1 MIKIPC
7 KAYSCLWLIVY
18 FVLIVTN
25 DAKCPEK
32 CQCKNNTDSSWN
44 LRVKCG
50 GSSDEYLSNWQSID
64 FEEDAVN
71 VFTLDLSRNG
81 FTGID
86 KEFFR
91 NLTELKRLDLSFN
104 QIKVIDKSTFGDAT
118 ISVERLK
125 LANNSIAHIYP
136 GSFDHFPN
144 LKQLDIS
151 NNPLACDCDLIWL
164 VGWSN
169 SHLVKL
175 QPGPKCESE
184 DFKGILLKK
193 LKVGVDLY
201 CESPHQPLLEFI
213 PRQNQV
219 VFEGDEL
226 VLKCRAPR
234 VAVGVPH
241 ESEDLP
247 TKAHVFW
254 GWSETIRT
262 QNSTDDIVYHDPTKV
277 LNDVH
282 LESKHTTDS
291 GILNSILRITSV
303 RRNHTGMFD
312 CTLRSQQANLSHAIA
327 VIVIAKNT
335 QYCKAINVQ
344 TNKGNYH
351 WPQTVRGQVV
361 EQQCVE
367 ESDGGQMATFRCHE
381 NGTWVDLNT
390 EVCAYVSP
398 TTRVLEQFAKMNL
411 TLNKANVLEIARRL
425 HNLTHTMSN
434 LRRIKDPMDLE
445 FVARTLVKYLDFI
458 TYQNELAHLLLD
470 IVSQLLLLP
479 SNTFYEAQRHY
490 QSGLKLLECVEAA
503 SKQASLHTPITEDHG
518 NMQNNLVTIPRTF
531 FVDYFSIRPES
542 FAGISCVWVRSS
554 TSSSAS
560 TTSSSFECSTSNDS
574 FPSFERYIDAAI
586 QIPVNLLFSDKSSKS
601 VIKLMVAVFRNA
613 NLLPHL
619 TSNKSVELSSPI
631 IAAKTVHESDDSYQQ
646 LNEDIDEK
654 NQIAIILRVHPFH
667 DDRSAPI
674 PARWDDE
681 RQIWSPEMCQQ
692 LYLHR
697 GLLMFSCKRLGYYG
711 LLQRSA
717 YLNDFDSDQAG
728 ARFRFLPYAIYI
740 GTAVLFLCCCI
751 NIVTFLV
758 FGRAIRINRQQRH
771 TFVNTWLA
779 LALLCLSFT
788 LGIFQ
793 TERQDVCR
801 MIGML
806 IHYLSMCV
814 LLWLSVSLS
823 TMYKRLSKHHRVVTE
838 SDLPK
843 EARLKKPI
851 MGIYLVGWGI
861 SMMIC
866 GISGAVN
873 INEYAAYSFCF
884 LHNGSAMNAML
895 VPGGI
900 LLIFLCIL
908 FLTIYYQLNHR
919 SSVANMM
926 QNHHQFSDNTQAT
939 ENIDMDWLDTTTQS
953 NPPGRR
959 TNINAKSLN
968 LDQYTSLTLSNTA
981 VSSIVDDFE
990 RSNLAHLRAHFV
1002 FLVLFVIAWFSAVA
1016 FVMHS
1021 AQGDD
1026 DLGHMYSVLF
1036 AISCC
1041 LLGLFM
1047 LLFYTLTRN
1056 DTRQQWSQ
1064 NPCCGQDGS
1073 DGPYNETTYNDGVAP
1088 VANSVLAYKPSYEA
1102 GNNSGASRSNSQC
1115 SKHRTSSIRNG
1126 GGIGDATTQHL
1137 LAVSSAPAPASII
1150 NNQHMTSG
1158 TGIGLSHDIPSAEL
1172 FYNPNQINVA
1182 RKFFKK
1188 QKRLAKRNNF
1198 ELQRQKDRPDYGG
1211 SVGAADTAS
1220 DISST
1225 TGSGHG
1231 YSRRHNAMTL
1241 KLLSSG
1247 VGKVNNTNINYKP
1260 DYNMGYKSHNHHPLD
1275 NFDDV
1280 DDIFTSSNVSNIA
1293 NNQNNQN
1300 SLRKRANI
1308 LAMNIYTNIP
1318 ETMAPQHEIHKVRGG
1333 GSASSNVGGSGGR
1346 LLKPLEEHHEEFEEI
1361 DSSSHDEN
1369 IPLYE
1374 NTLQKVNV
1382 KPSSNNIFNTSFNSA
1397 APLHYPT
1404 TSTPNKS
1411 KAPELKEIDELTAQQ
1426 KLLLLDH
1433 DVEAMNS
1440 IGLPST
1446 AVGNKQDFSSNVLDG
1461 RNSNDEIQ
1469 NNEDDNDKPNL
1480 QRNEIY
1486 VSNSLQITNRVDI
1499 EDDFA
1504 AVLIRGNQQPKHSKS
1519 LSNLDCIYGGVV
1531 GATKTISD
1539 KLDAINVSYGS
1550 DRNLT
1555 HIGDVEN
1562 ATKQRCPSL
1571 CGVINDKESVISH
1584 RELHSSTK
1592 SLETS
1597 ARNYLSN
1604 NRNETDV
1611 NVVEGFHMTGTCTRS
1626 ASPTNESDLN
1636 YQNSE
1641 ISIRSHGLYAPQ
1653 ADNDLTL
1660 TDDFRYQ
1667 SSNASEADMGLNDF
1681 DDEFGAFGSHN
1692 FTNDLDGNDHDDS
1705 TDPIDALNT
1714 SIDELYEAIKRRSPL
1729 TTKLP
1734 QTNQMT
1740 GESPYSEVSTHCPDE
1755 LNSLTRNDSR
1765 NNVNND
1771 DGSISAIILPSS
1783 SSSSLLPTASTAS
1796 TTTSL
1801 NTVLTKSFREN
1812 LIDDDSS
1819 QSSVISYI
1827 DPKVTKNS
1835 PS

>member
-1 MIKIPC
+1 MNLFLYN
-7 KAYSCLWLIVY
+7 AHLCLWLSIL
-18 FVLIVTN
+18 FVFFVTN
-25 DAKCPEK
+25 NNAKCPEK
-32 CQCKNNTDSSWN
+32 CQCKNNTDSSWS

-50 GSSDEYLSNWQSID
+50 GTADEHLTNLQNID
-64 FEEDAVN
+64 FEEDAAN
-71 VFTLDLSRNG
+71 ILKLDLSRNG
-81 FTGID
+81 LSGID
-86 KEFFR
+86 KDLFR
-91 NLTELKRLDLSFN
+91 NLTELKLLDLSFN
-104 QIKVIDKSTFGDAT
+104 QFKIIDKTTFGDALVG
-118 ISVERLK
+118 VERLK
-125 LANNSIAHIYP
+125 LSNNSISHIYQ
-136 GSFDHFPN
+136 GSFDRLPN

-151 NNPLACDCDLIWL
+151 NNPLACDCDLMWL
-164 VGWSN
+164 LGWSN

-175 QPGPKCESE
+175 QPSPKCESE
-184 DFKGILLKK
+184 DFKGINLKK

-201 CESPHQPLLEFI
+201 CESPLQPILEFI
-213 PRQNQV
+213 PKNNQV

-254 GWSETIRT
+254 GWSEKIRT

-291 GILNSILRITSV
+291 GMLNSILRIDSV
-303 RRNHTGMFD
+303 RRNHSGMFD

-335 QYCKAINVQ
+335 QYCKAVNIK

-351 WPQTVRGQVV
+351 WPQTVRGQTV

-367 ESDGGQMATFRCHE
+367 ESDGGLVATYRCHE

-390 EVCAYVSP
+390 DVCAYVSP

-434 LRRIKDPMDLE
+434 LKRIRDPMDLE

-479 SNTFYEAQRHY
+479 SSIFYEAQRHHR
-490 QSGLKLLECVEAA
+490 SGLKLLECVEAA
-503 SKQASLHTPITEDHG
+503 SKEISKHRPTADENV
-518 NMQNNLVTIPRTF
+518 NMQSNLLTIPRTF
-531 FVDYFSIRPES
+531 FVDYFPIPRES
-542 FAGISCVWVRSS
+542 FAGISCVWMRTSIS
-554 TSSSAS
+554 TA
-560 TTSSSFECSTSNDS
+560 SSSFECSTSNDS

-586 QIPVNLLFSDKSSKS
+586 QIPVNLLFSDKSSQA

-619 TSNKSVELSSPI
+619 TSNKSIELTSPI
-631 IAAKTVHESDDSYQQ
+631 IGAKTV
-646 LNEDIDEK
+646 NEDDEIYQDVIEDLDEK
-654 NQIAIILRVHPFH
+654 NNIVIILRVHPFH

-674 PARWDDE
+674 PSRWDE
-681 RQIWSPEMCQQ
+681 NRQMWSPDMCQQ

-697 GLLMFSCKRLGYYG
+697 GLLMFSCRRLGYYG

-717 YLNDFDSDQAG
+717 YLNDFESDQAG

-740 GTAVLFLCCCI
+740 GTAVLFISCCI
-751 NIVTFLV
+751 NITTFLV
-758 FGRAIRINRQQRH
+758 FGRAIRINRHQRH
-771 TFVNTWLA
+771 TFINTWLA
-779 LALLCLSFT
+779 VALLCLSFT

-793 TERQDVCR
+793 TERQEVCQ

-838 SDLPK
+838 SDHPK

-884 LHNGSAMNAML
+884 LHNASAMNAML

-908 FLTIYYQLNHR
+908 FLTIYYQLSHR
-919 SSVANMM
+919 SSVANIM
-926 QNHHQFSDNTQAT
+926 QNNQFSDNTQAT
-939 ENIDMDWLDTTTQS
+939 ENIDMDWLDTTAQS
-953 NPPGRR
+953 NQARR
-959 TNINAKSLN
+959 TNLNAKSVN
-968 LDQYTSLTLSNTA
+968 IDQYTSLTLSNTA

-1002 FLVLFVIAWFSAVA
+1002 FLVLFITAWFSAVA
-1016 FVMHS
+1016 FVMYS
-1021 AQGDD
+1021 ARGDE

-1041 LLGLFM
+1041 LLGLFK

-1056 DTRQQWSQ
+1056 DARQQWSR
-1064 NPCCGQDGS
+1064 NPCCGQDSS
-1073 DGPYNETTYNDGVAP
+1073 DGLYNEGTYNDGVAP

-1115 SKHRTSSIRNG
+1115 SKHRASSLRNG
-1126 GGIGDATTQHL
+1126 GGGSGGGVGIVDSTTQHL
-1137 LAVSSAPAPASII
+1137 LTVSSASVNIPATII
-1150 NNQHMTSG
+1150 NNQHIGASS
-1158 TGIGLSHDIPSAEL
+1158 GIGLSHDIPSAEL

-1198 ELQRQKDRPDYGG
+1198 ELQRQKERPDYGVGGG
-1211 SVGAADTAS
+1211 SIGTADSAS

-1225 TGSGHG
+1225 TGSGHV

-1260 DYNMGYKSHNHHPLD
+1260 DYNVSYKTHNHHPLD

-1280 DDIFTSSNVSNIA
+1280 DIFTSTNASTNVA
-1293 NNQNNQN
+1293 NNQN

-1333 GSASSNVGGSGGR
+1333 GGACSTMGVSSGR
-1346 LLKPLEEHHEEFEEI
+1346 LLKPLEEHHEEMEEI

-1374 NTLQKVNV
+1374 NTPQKVNV
-1382 KPSSNNIFNTSFNSA
+1382 KQASNKMFNTSISSNNQLN
-1397 APLHYPT
+1397 YPT

-1411 KAPELKEIDELTAQQ
+1411 KVPDLKEIDDNYNPNQQ

-1440 IGLPST
+1440 IGLPSAKT
-1446 AVGNKQDFSSNVLDG
+1446 EVKQETSSNDTDNHQNITDNVQE
-1461 RNSNDEIQ
+1461 NDEY
-1469 NNEDDNDKPNL
+1469 DNDKPNL
-1480 QRNEIY
+1480 EKNEIY
-1486 VSNSLQITNRVDI
+1486 VSNSLQITTRVDV

-1504 AVLIRGNQQPKHSKS
+1504 AVLIRSHQQSKHSKS
-1519 LSNLDCIYGGVV
+1519 LSNLDNIYGVGVV
-1531 GATKTISD
+1531 GATSKTSK
-1539 KLDAINVSYGS
+1539 KLDSINVSYGS

-1555 HIGDVEN
+1555 HIGTVACASKLYE
-1562 ATKQRCPSL
+1562 
-1571 CGVINDKESVISH
+1571 VVNDKETAVSLN
-1584 RELHSSTK
+1584 ELNSSTK
-1592 SLETS
+1592 LLQTTS
-1597 ARNYLSN
+1597 QKYLSDQ
-1604 NRNETDV
+1604 NRHETDV
-1611 NVVEGFHMTGTCTRS
+1611 NVAESFHITGTCTRS
-1626 ASPTNESDLN
+1626 GSPTNESDLN

-1653 ADNDLTL
+1653 ADNDMTL

-1667 SSNASEADMGLNDF
+1667 SSNASEADMGINDF
-1681 DDEFGAFGSHN
+1681 DDEFTAFGNHN
-1692 FTNDLDGNDHDDS
+1692 FANDLEGNEHDGES
-1705 TDPIDALNT
+1705 DPIDALNT

-1729 TTKLP
+1729 TTKLTS
-1734 QTNQMT
+1734 QIIGNN
-1740 GESPYSEVSTHCPDE
+1740 SYSEVSGECLDE
-1755 LNSLTRNDSR
+1755 ARNDSKS
-1765 NNVNND
+1765 NLNPND
-1771 DGSISAIILPSS
+1771 DSVSLTNFPSPPPSSILPTTSSAINS
-1783 SSSSLLPTASTAS
+1783 
-1796 TTTSL
+1796 SL
-1801 NTVLTKSFREN
+1801 NTVLTKSLREN
-1812 LIDDDSS
+1812 LVDDDSS

-1827 DPKVTKNS
+1827 DPKVKKNP

>member
-1 MIKIPC
+1 M
-7 KAYSCLWLIVY
+7 
-18 FVLIVTN
+18 
-25 DAKCPEK
+25 
-32 CQCKNNTDSSWN
+32 
-44 LRVKCG
+44 
-50 GSSDEYLSNWQSID
+50 
-64 FEEDAVN
+64 
-71 VFTLDLSRNG
+71 
-81 FTGID
+81 
-86 KEFFR
+86 
-91 NLTELKRLDLSFN
+91 
-104 QIKVIDKSTFGDAT
+104 
-118 ISVERLK
+118 
-125 LANNSIAHIYP
+125 
-136 GSFDHFPN
+136 
-144 LKQLDIS
+144 
-151 NNPLACDCDLIWL
+151 
-164 VGWSN
+164 
-169 SHLVKL
+169 
-175 QPGPKCESE
+175 
-184 DFKGILLKK
+184 
-193 LKVGVDLY
+193 
-201 CESPHQPLLEFI
+201 
-213 PRQNQV
+213 
-219 VFEGDEL
+219 
-226 VLKCRAPR
+226 
-234 VAVGVPH
+234 PH

-254 GWSETIRT
+254 GWSEKIRT

-291 GILNSILRITSV
+291 GILNSILRIPSV

-351 WPQTVRGQVV
+351 WPQTVRGQIV

-367 ESDGGQMATFRCHE
+367 ESDGGLMATYRCHE

-390 EVCAYVSP
+390 EGCAFVSP

-425 HNLTHTMSN
+425 HNFTHTMSN
-434 LRRIKDPMDLE
+434 LKRIKDPMDLE

-458 TYQNELAHLLLD
+458 KYQNELAHLLLD

-479 SNTFYEAQRHY
+479 SNTFYEAQRKH

-503 SKQASLHTPITEDHG
+503 SKQLSLHPPTAEDHG
-518 NMQNNLVTIPRTF
+518 HVQNNLVTIPRTF

-554 TSSSAS
+554 SA

-586 QIPVNLLFSDKSSKS
+586 QIPVNLLFSDKSSQA
-601 VIKLMVAVFRNA
+601 VIRLMVAVFRNA

-631 IAAKTVHESDDSYQQ
+631 IAAKTVSDNDDSSEHSI
-646 LNEDIDEK
+646 EDLDEK
-654 NQIAIILRVHPFH
+654 NQIVIILRVHPFH
-667 DDRSAPI
+667 DERSAPV
-674 PARWDDE
+674 PARWDEE

-697 GLLMFSCKRLGYYG
+697 GLLMFSCRRLGYYG
-711 LLQRSA
+711 LLQRAA
-717 YLNDFDSDQAG
+717 YLNDFESDQAG
-728 ARFRFLPYAIYI
+728 ARFRFLPYAIYV

-751 NIVTFLV
+751 NMVTFLV
-758 FGRAIRINRQQRH
+758 FGRSIRINRQQRH
-771 TFVNTWLA
+771 TFINTWLA

-793 TERQDVCR
+793 TERQEVCR

-838 SDLPK
+838 SDHPK

-884 LHNGSAMNAML
+884 LHNSSAMNAML

-908 FLTIYYQLNHR
+908 FLTIYYQLSHR
-919 SSVANMM
+919 NSVANIM
-926 QNHHQFSDNTQAT
+926 QNHQFSDNTQAT

-953 NPPGRR
+953 NAPARR
-959 TNINAKSLN
+959 TNMNAKQVN

-1002 FLVLFVIAWFSAVA
+1002 FLVLFVTAWFSAVA

-1021 AQGDD
+1021 SRGED

-1041 LLGLFM
+1041 LLGLFK

-1056 DTRQQWSQ
+1056 DTRLQWSQ
-1064 NPCCGQDGS
+1064 NPCCGQDTLNGI
-1073 DGPYNETTYNDGVAP
+1073 YNNEGTYNHGVAP

-1115 SKHRTSSIRNG
+1115 SKHRTGSIRNG
-1126 GGIGDATTQHL
+1126 VGGGGGIGIVDTTTQHL
-1137 LAVSSAPAPASII
+1137 LAVPSTSVPTNII
-1150 NNQHMTSG
+1150 NNQHIGSG

-1198 ELQRQKDRPDYGG
+1198 ELQRQKDRPDYGVGGG
-1211 SVGAADTAS
+1211 SVGAADSAS

-1225 TGSGHG
+1225 TGSGHV

-1260 DYNMGYKSHNHHPLD
+1260 DYNVSYKTHTNHPLD
-1275 NFDDV
+1275 NFDEV
-1280 DDIFTSSNVSNIA
+1280 DIFASTNTTPGV
-1293 NNQNNQN
+1293 NNQN

-1333 GSASSNVGGSGGR
+1333 GNASSTIGVSSGR
-1346 LLKPLEEHHEEFEEI
+1346 LLKPLEEHHEELEEI

-1382 KPSSNNIFNTSFNSA
+1382 KSVSNKLFNTSHSSNT
-1397 APLHYPT
+1397 PLHYPT
-1404 TSTPNKS
+1404 TSTPNKP
-1411 KAPELKEIDELTAQQ
+1411 KAPELKEIDDHYSPTQQ

-1433 DVEAMNS
+1433 DVEAMNN
-1440 IGLPST
+1440 IGLPSAT
-1446 AVGNKQDFSSNVLDG
+1446 ADTKPENC
-1461 RNSNDEIQ
+1461 SNDLLDAHHNKNDGIHDIE
-1469 NNEDDNDKPNL
+1469 EDDIDKPNL
-1480 QRNEIY
+1480 ERNEIY
-1486 VSNSLQITNRVDI
+1486 VSNCLQITNRVDV

-1504 AVLIRGNQQPKHSKS
+1504 AVLIRDHQQPKHSKS
-1519 LSNLDCIYGGVV
+1519 LSNLDNIFGGGII
-1531 GATKTISD
+1531 GAANKADTKN
-1539 KLDAINVSYGS
+1539 LDAINVSYGS

-1555 HIGDVEN
+1555 RIGVVPSSS
-1562 ATKQRCPSL
+1562 KQRCPSL
-1571 CGVINDKESVISH
+1571 YEVVNDNGSSICLQ
-1584 RELHSSTK
+1584 ELHCSAK
-1592 SLETS
+1592 SLETAS
-1597 ARNYLSN
+1597 QKYLSSCGE
-1604 NRNETDV
+1604 RNETDAS
-1611 NVVEGFHMTGTCTRS
+1611 VVEGFHMTGTCTRS

-1667 SSNASEADMGLNDF
+1667 SSNASEADMGINDF
-1681 DDEFGAFGSHN
+1681 DDEFAAFGSHN
-1692 FTNDLDGNDHDDS
+1692 FSNDLDGNDHDGTS
-1705 TDPIDALNT
+1705 DPIDALNT

-1729 TTKLP
+1729 TTNLQK
-1734 QTNQMT
+1734 TNT
-1740 GESPYSEVSTHCPDE
+1740 TVGDSSYNEVSGASFADTRR
-1755 LNSLTRNDSR
+1755 LARNDST
-1765 NNVNND
+1765 NNLNTD
-1771 DGSISAIILPSS
+1771 DGLISVANLPPSS
-1783 SSSSLLPTASTAS
+1783 SSSSILPTASTTS
-1796 TTTSL
+1796 TITSL
-1801 NTVLTKSFREN
+1801 NTVLTKSIREN